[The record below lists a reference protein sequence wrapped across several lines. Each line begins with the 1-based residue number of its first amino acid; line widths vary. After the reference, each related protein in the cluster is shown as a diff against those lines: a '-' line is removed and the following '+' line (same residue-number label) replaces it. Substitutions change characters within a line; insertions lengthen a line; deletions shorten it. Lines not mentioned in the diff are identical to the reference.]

1 MVKFGDLVQL
11 VNPDVIFIVYY
22 CDDRETYLMKYAEEI
37 EGTYLEDCIIMY
49 LDESPYGF
57 EVYVKEQYNI

>member
-1 MVKFGDLVQL
+1 MVKFGDLVKV
-11 VNPDVIFIVYY
+11 VNPDVIFVVYY
-22 CDDRETYLMKYAEEI
+22 GVDKETYLMKYAEEI
-37 EGTYLEDCIIMY
+37 EGTYLEDCIIVH